1 MGIRQ
6 VRDRITAKLALASI
20 EEDITAAKRTLAAT
34 TPGSE
39 LETLGLA
46 VVAGLESARD
56 QVAKVLEPETPA
68 KE

>member
-6 VRDRITAKLALASI
+6 VRESVTAKLALASI
-20 EEDITAAKRTLAAT
+20 EEDLTAAKRTLAST

-56 QVAKVLEPETPA
+56 QVKARLEPPTPP